1 MRYLLDTHFV
11 LWLLFDAEKVSSKIR
26 LILENPKN
34 EIYVSKI
41 SLWEISLKYGLGK
54 LNLYNS
60 KPEEI
65 EKILLSNSYN
75 ILDLNSG
82 DILSFYN
89 LPQNL
94 HKDPFDRMIVWQA
107 IKNNLVLITQD
118 EKLEEYKNSGLKIEL
133 Q

>member
-11 LWLLFDAEKVSSKIR
+11 LWLLYDAKKVSSKIKM
-26 LILENPKN
+26 ILENPKN

-60 KPEEI
+60 KPDEI
-65 EKILLSNSYN
+65 EKILLLNSYN
-75 ILDLNSG
+75 ILDFKSS
-82 DILSFYN
+82 DILSFYK
-89 LPQNL
+89 LPQNF
-94 HKDPFDRMIVWQA
+94 HKDPFDKMIVWQA

-118 EKLEEYKNSGLKIEL
+118 EKLEIYKKSGLKIEF
-133 Q
+133 

>member
-1 MRYLLDTHFV
+1 M
-11 LWLLFDAEKVSSKIR
+11 
-26 LILENPKN
+26 ILENPKN

-54 LNLYNS
+54 LNLNNS
-60 KPEEI
+60 KPDEI
-65 EKILLSNSYN
+65 EKILLLNSYN
-75 ILDLNSG
+75 ILDFNSV

-94 HKDPFDRMIVWQA
+94 HKNPFNKMIVWQT

-118 EKLEEYKNSGLKIEL
+118 EKLEVYKKSGLKIEL
-133 Q
+133 

>member
-34 EIYVSKI
+34 EISVSKI

-65 EKILLSNSYN
+65 EKILLLNSYN

-94 HKDPFDRMIVWQA
+94 HKDPFDKMIVWQA

>member
-26 LILENPKN
+26 VILENPKN

-41 SLWEISLKYGLGK
+41 SLWKISLKYGLGK

-65 EKILLSNSYN
+65 EKILLFNSYN
-75 ILDLNSG
+75 ILDFYST

>member
-65 EKILLSNSYN
+65 EKILLLNSYN

-94 HKDPFDRMIVWQA
+94 HKDPFDKMIVWQA

>member
-1 MRYLLDTHFV
+1 M
-11 LWLLFDAEKVSSKIR
+11 WLLFDAKKLSSKTK

-60 KPEEI
+60 KPDEI

-75 ILDLNSG
+75 ILDFNSL

-94 HKDPFDRMIVWQA
+94 HKDLFDKMIVWQS

-118 EKLEEYKNSGLKIEL
+118 EKLEVYKKVV
-133 Q
+133 

>member
-1 MRYLLDTHFV
+1 MKYLLDTHFV
-11 LWLLFDAEKVSSKIR
+11 LWLLFDAKKVSSKIK

-60 KPEEI
+60 KPDEI

-75 ILDLNSG
+75 ILDFNSI

-94 HKDPFDRMIVWQA
+94 HKDPFDKMIVWQS
-107 IKNNLVLITQD
+107 IKNNLVLITRN
-118 EKLEEYKNSGLKIEL
+118 EKLAVYKKSSLKIEL
-133 Q
+133 